1 MSFLQQATSNY
12 AQLISKNE
20 MIFQGSKK
28 QHGSK
33 KGAIIWGTWKMHEI
47 LKELYIFDDGI
58 DF

>member
-33 KGAIIWGTWKMHEI
+33 KGTIIWGTWKMHEI
-47 LKELYIFDDGI
+47 LKELYIW
-58 DF
+58 